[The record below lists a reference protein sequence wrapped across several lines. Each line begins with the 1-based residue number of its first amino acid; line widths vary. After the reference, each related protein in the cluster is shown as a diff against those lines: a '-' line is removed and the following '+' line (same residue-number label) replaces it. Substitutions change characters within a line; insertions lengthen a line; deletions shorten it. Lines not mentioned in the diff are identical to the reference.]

1 MQLGVGG
8 WKLEVSPPSGL
19 LTNGNKVAVGYSFN
33 LITQDVDGNTSTIF
47 NNIQLCSTPQLL
59 NFSTPQ
65 PN

>member
-33 LITQDVDGNTSTIF
+33 LITQDVDGNTSTMF
-47 NNIQLCSTPQLL
+47 NYVQLL
-59 NFSTPQ
+59 NSSTQ
-65 PN
+65 LK